1 MPGPSQMSIKV
12 YKLTFGHSA
21 GTDLLRNEGVA
32 IKKVHLPFKTSQD
45 AKRIFREV
53 RLLRHLNHDNVCAFQ
68 GCCMS
73 SNIMML
79 LFPILLVLTC
89 LQVVYLRDIF
99 VSPLEDI
106 YIVTELLST
115 DLAHIIRSK
124 PMDNQFVQYFFYQIM
139 RGLKYIHSAGVIHRD
154 LKPSNILINENCD
167 LKICDFGLARIVD
180 STMTGYVT
188 TRYYRAPETMLTWQ
202 EYNVEID
209 MWSAGC
215 ILAEMIE
222 GSPLFPGHSHPDQL
236 LIIVDLLGSVPNN
249 VIRKIAP
256 RNTSQFVESLPPRAR
271 QPFRNRIKK
280 AVPAALDILER
291 LLVWDPTQRL
301 SAAGAL
307 SRPYLSK
314 YHDPT
319 DEPEATELF
328 DWILVESDHSIEA
341 LKSLVCVFKLEAIWN
356 VPR

>member
-1 MPGPSQMSIKV
+1 MAEIDINYHRVGGCTFDLTTR
-12 YKLTFGHSA
+12 YAGLKLLGVGAHGVVCA

-53 RLLRHLNHDNVCAFQ
+53 
-68 GCCMS
+68 
-73 SNIMML
+73 I
-79 LFPILLVLTC
+79 
-89 LQVVYLRDIF
+89 YLRDIF
-99 VSPLEDI
+99 VSRLEDI

-154 LKPSNILINENCD
+154 LKPSNILVDENCD

-249 VIRKIAP
+249 VIRKIASQ
-256 RNTSQFVESLPPRAR
+256 NTSHFVESLPPRAR

-280 AVPAALDILER
+280 ADPAALDILER
-291 LLVWDPTQRL
+291 LLVWDPSQRL

-307 SRPYLSK
+307 SREYLSK

-319 DEPEATELF
+319 DEPVAGELF
-328 DWILVESDHSIEA
+328 DWILVEADHSIDS
-341 LKSLVCVFKLEAIWN
+341 LKSLVFTEILDHFGTNLEEYNAWG
-356 VPR
+356 

>member
-1 MPGPSQMSIKV
+1 MANIDINNHRVGGCKFD
-12 YKLTFGHSA
+12 LTTRYAGLRLLGVGAHGVVCA

-53 RLLRHLNHDNVCAFQ
+53 RLLRHLNHDN
-68 GCCMS
+68 
-73 SNIMML
+73 
-79 LFPILLVLTC
+79 
-89 LQVVYLRDIF
+89 VVYLRDIF

-154 LKPSNILINENCD
+154 LKPSNILIDENCD
-167 LKICDFGLARIVD
+167 LKICDFGLARIAD

-249 VIRKIAP
+249 VIGKIASL
-256 RNTSQFVESLPPRAR
+256 NTSKFVESLPYRAR
-271 QPFRNRIKK
+271 QPFRNRIKR

-291 LLVWDPTQRL
+291 LLVWDPTHRL
-301 SAAGAL
+301 SAAAAL
-307 SRPYLSK
+307 SCPYLSK
-314 YHDPT
+314 YHDPS

-328 DWILVESDHSIEA
+328 DWILVDGDHSIES
-341 LKSLVCVFKLEAIWN
+341 LKSLVFNEILDHFGTNLEEYNASG
-356 VPR
+356 

>member
-1 MPGPSQMSIKV
+1 MANIDINNHRVGGCTFD
-12 YKLTFGHSA
+12 LTSSA

-68 GCCMS
+68 GCYLY
-73 SNIMML
+73 NIMYY
-79 LFPILLVLTC
+79 VL
-89 LQVVYLRDIF
+89 VVYLRDIF
-99 VSPLEDI
+99 VSPVEDI

-115 DLAHIIRSK
+115 DLAHIIRCK
-124 PMDNQFVQYFFYQIM
+124 PMENQFVEYFFYQIM

-154 LKPSNILINENCD
+154 LKPSNILIDENCD

-222 GSPLFPGHSHPDQL
+222 GSPLFPGRSHPDQL

-249 VIRKIAP
+249 VIGKIAS
-256 RNTSQFVESLPPRAR
+256 RNEQNEKSGPGG
-271 QPFRNRIKK
+271 
-280 AVPAALDILER
+280 
-291 LLVWDPTQRL
+291 LLVWDPSQRL

-319 DEPEATELF
+319 DEPVASELF
-328 DWILVESDHSIEA
+328 DWILVEGDHSIES
-341 LKSLVCVFKLEAIWN
+341 LKSLVFNEILDHFGTNLEEYNAWG
-356 VPR
+356 